1 MPTRTHSNQ
10 WCVDNTQ
17 YLRVL
22 KPVIATIRNVLS
34 PDEGE
39 VNTESSGKN
48 RSLHFV
54 ELGRSLL
61 KKTITT
67 SFLHPK
73 QHRSGGKMDFVLH
86 ACSSL
91 RAMHNL
97 TKQRIKKKIV
107 ASEKNSI
114 IYRPSRTGRR
124 EFGYANSS
132 RPPAANLLVR
142 TDPTYR
148 QNGGMRKMQLLE
160 HFHQITFNLE
170 TLGDIFTA
178 VPLHWSCSMRQ
189 HEFCAVYWSISKNK
203 QSVAMKSACLNGHP
217 STAMKMD
224 SSHIKLG
231 CCTTREVIQMAAARA
246 GRRLPTDAP
255 SAASTNTAQ
264 TGNRTHRSIS
274 IYGVLQFYFNYS
286 ELGAWLQTS
295 RWKAARRFRI
305 SSVCPESL
313 LCVRVPVCERVEGT
327 LQPESI
333 CDTKFFGESSSKLGI
348 IRNPSNQHTLWNSQS
363 SPVLCTQTFVP
374 TGNQSIT
381 LKVEWLPVG
390 IRSWTP
396 ISLMYSVAPTSL
408 PSKGFHFQADYLFH
422 TDSYCGN
429 HLLIS
434 VK

>member
-1 MPTRTHSNQ
+1 MFQLHYDLDQTQPTGIHPQEREASMSINHSY
-10 WCVDNTQ
+10 DKE
-17 YLRVL
+17 Y
-22 KPVIATIRNVLS
+22 
-34 PDEGE
+34 
-39 VNTESSGKN
+39 N
-48 RSLHFV
+48 R
-54 ELGRSLL
+54 
-61 KKTITT
+61 
-67 SFLHPK
+67 
-73 QHRSGGKMDFVLH
+73 
-86 ACSSL
+86 
-91 RAMHNL
+91 
-97 TKQRIKKKIV
+97 
-107 ASEKNSI
+107 
-114 IYRPSRTGRR
+114 
-124 EFGYANSS
+124 
-132 RPPAANLLVR
+132 
-142 TDPTYR
+142 
-148 QNGGMRKMQLLE
+148 
-160 HFHQITFNLE
+160 
-170 TLGDIFTA
+170 
-178 VPLHWSCSMRQ
+178 
-189 HEFCAVYWSISKNK
+189 
-203 QSVAMKSACLNGHP
+203 LNGHP

-295 RWKAARRFRI
+295 RWKAARRFRGLN
-305 SSVCPESL
+305 L
-313 LCVRVPVCERVEGT
+313 LIHHETALGRTMPGPNIGICANSYSERVEGT